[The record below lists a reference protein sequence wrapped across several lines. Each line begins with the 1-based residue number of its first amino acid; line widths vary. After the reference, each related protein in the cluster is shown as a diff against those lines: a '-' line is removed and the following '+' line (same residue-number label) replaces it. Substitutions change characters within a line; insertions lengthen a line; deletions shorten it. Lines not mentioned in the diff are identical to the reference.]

1 MGRIFNYFAFIAI
14 FISCLG
20 LFGLAAYMAEQRS
33 KEISVRKVLGASVRN
48 VVLLLSQE
56 FIKWV
61 VIANVFAWPAAY
73 FIMNKWLQGF
83 AYRTN
88 INVPVFLFSALL
100 TIFVAVIT
108 VSFQAVKAATANPAD
123 ALKYE

>member
-1 MGRIFNYFAFIAI
+1 MI
-14 FISCLG
+14 
-20 LFGLAAYMAEQRS
+20 
-33 KEISVRKVLGASVRN
+33 
-48 VVLLLSQE
+48 SQE

-88 INVPVFLFSALL
+88 INVLVFLFSALL
-100 TIFVAVIT
+100 TIFVAIIT
-108 VSFQAVKAATANPAD
+108 VSFQAVKAATANPVD